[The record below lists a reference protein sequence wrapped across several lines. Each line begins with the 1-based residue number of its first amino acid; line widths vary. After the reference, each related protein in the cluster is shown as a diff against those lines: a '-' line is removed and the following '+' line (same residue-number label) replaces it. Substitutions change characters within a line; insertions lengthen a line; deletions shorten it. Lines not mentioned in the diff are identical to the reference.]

1 LPEQVAFDV
10 GGFAGFVGEGGFA
23 VETEG
28 VALSC
33 CCGEEGPGEG
43 EFALFL
49 CFDGLAKTLN
59 ESKEQWR

>member
-1 LPEQVAFDV
+1 MAFDV

-28 VALSC
+28 VALGC

-43 EFALFL
+43 EFAFFL
-49 CFDGLAKTLN
+49 CFYCL
-59 ESKEQWR
+59 